1 MNVLKSDGYTHEWFP
16 KQKSPATDWEAR
28 MDKLMDEQHKTLDFA
43 KRKALFDEVQQIMS
57 AQVPLIYTVSP
68 ISYVA
73 LRNDLANLR
82 PSVLSYYKASWN
94 AEEIYYRKK

>member
-1 MNVLKSDGYTHEWFP
+1 
-16 KQKSPATDWEAR
+16 
-28 MDKLMDEQHKTLDFA
+28 
-43 KRKALFDEVQQIMS
+43 MS